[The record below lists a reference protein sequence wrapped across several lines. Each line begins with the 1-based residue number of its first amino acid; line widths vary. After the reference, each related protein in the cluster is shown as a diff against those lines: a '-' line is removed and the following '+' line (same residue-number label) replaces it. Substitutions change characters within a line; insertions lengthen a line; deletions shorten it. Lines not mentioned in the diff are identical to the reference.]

1 MGGILIKIKE
11 KMSSNTSFMNF
22 IFRKPNRLVPLI
34 FRHFLVY
41 GTINLKSPRFKYI
54 NPLNLPMIK
63 TSTLVSTSLKTTKNK
78 QHVEIHVDDIEP
90 SDSLIQN
97 ILNYSK
103 SLTIQ
108 KSKSVGFIE
117 VVAS

>member
-1 MGGILIKIKE
+1 MQ
-11 KMSSNTSFMNF
+11 
-22 IFRKPNRLVPLI
+22 
-34 FRHFLVY
+34 
-41 GTINLKSPRFKYI
+41 
-54 NPLNLPMIK
+54 K
-63 TSTLVSTSLKTTKNK
+63 TSTLVSTILKTTKNK
-78 QHVEIHVDDIEP
+78 QQKVTIVDDIEP

>member
-1 MGGILIKIKE
+1 MQ
-11 KMSSNTSFMNF
+11 
-22 IFRKPNRLVPLI
+22 
-34 FRHFLVY
+34 
-41 GTINLKSPRFKYI
+41 
-54 NPLNLPMIK
+54 K
-63 TSTLVSTSLKTTKNK
+63 TSTLVSTILKTTKNK
-78 QHVEIHVDDIEP
+78 QQKATIVENIEP

-103 SLTIQ
+103 SLSIQ

>member
-1 MGGILIKIKE
+1 M
-11 KMSSNTSFMNF
+11 
-22 IFRKPNRLVPLI
+22 
-34 FRHFLVY
+34 H
-41 GTINLKSPRFKYI
+41 
-54 NPLNLPMIK
+54 K
-63 TSTLVSTSLKTTKNK
+63 TSTLVSTILKTTKNK
-78 QHVEIHVDDIEP
+78 QQKSDFVENMEP

>member
-1 MGGILIKIKE
+1 
-11 KMSSNTSFMNF
+11 MSLS
-22 IFRKPNRLVPLI
+22 IHKP
-34 FRHFLVY
+34 
-41 GTINLKSPRFKYI
+41 LK
-54 NPLNLPMIK
+54 LPMQK
-63 TSTLVSTSLKTTKNK
+63 TSTLVSTILKTTTNK
-78 QHVEIHVDDIEP
+78 QQKSTFVEHIEP

-108 KSKSVGFIE
+108 KSQSVGFIE

>member
-1 MGGILIKIKE
+1 MQ
-11 KMSSNTSFMNF
+11 
-22 IFRKPNRLVPLI
+22 
-34 FRHFLVY
+34 
-41 GTINLKSPRFKYI
+41 
-54 NPLNLPMIK
+54 K
-63 TSTLVSTSLKTTKNK
+63 TSTLVSTILKTTTNK
-78 QHVEIHVDDIEP
+78 QQKVTVVENIEP

>member
-1 MGGILIKIKE
+1 MYRYL
-11 KMSSNTSFMNF
+11 TY
-22 IFRKPNRLVPLI
+22 KP
-34 FRHFLVY
+34 
-41 GTINLKSPRFKYI
+41 LK
-54 NPLNLPMIK
+54 LPMQK
-63 TSTLVSTSLKTTKNK
+63 TSTLVSTILKTTKNK
-78 QHVEIHVDDIEP
+78 QQKATLVDEIEP